1 MAVEYKEG
9 MSHGIHV
16 PVSPLTVAG
25 AESIPIGSEVVLID
39 YRLNSNVRILNLTL
53 EEDSKE
59 TLRQFADTLYE
70 DERDDLVVAYVPPLT
85 DEQATDIANKIMVDR
100 GWGRYENFEDLT
112 VRELRAML
120 VEAAHKGRMNPS

>member
-1 MAVEYKEG
+1 MAVEYAEG
-9 MSHGIHV
+9 KPHGIHV
-16 PVSPLTVAG
+16 PVSPLTVSG

-39 YRLNSNVRILNLTL
+39 YRLNSNVRIMNLPL

-59 TLRQFADTLYE
+59 RLRQFADTLYE
-70 DERDDLVVAYVPPLT
+70 NERDDLVIAYVPPLT
-85 DEQATDIANKIMVDR
+85 DEQATDIASKIMVDR